1 MNNMSLS
8 KRVALD
14 VFLAVLICVVAVGAF
29 AYITQRGEI
38 ISESANRALAVAK
51 TVSAALDTE
60 EFASIMESGETNAYY
75 DGFKTFIN
83 RVLKENGA
91 VYLYV
96 LDAEYGSDVTYFAE
110 GFVDGYSPDEEY
122 FFGATEAADVFS
134 EEMYETLATGANSS
148 TGIYN
153 LGGFGDMIS
162 GFSPITDASGAVL
175 GVVGVDIPIDEA
187 MATLNRT
194 GLYML
199 IVAVAA
205 LALVM
210 FIALVTIRKTFTPL
224 THLSSAMNQI
234 GSAGNLVF
242 SAEVMESARKTAAWK
257 NEIGVCAKAFES
269 TLSRLRYLESTLKAI
284 TAGNLSIGVEVLSEK
299 DEIGS
304 AIAGLV
310 EQLNALFAQML
321 SGSERV
327 SQSAGRVADG
337 AKGLAGGAQRQS
349 ASIGELSG
357 AMAEITQKTRA
368 NATKADQAAKLAETI
383 KSNAEKGGRQ
393 MDDMTRSVKDINE
406 SSQAISKVIKT
417 IDDIAFQTNILALNA
432 AVEAARAGQHGKGF
446 AVVAEE
452 VRNLANKSAEAAK
465 DTEKLIADSREKAE
479 LGARISGDMSL
490 SLAQIVQG
498 INESSSLIREIANAT
513 EGQTFDI
520 TKINT
525 GIDQVA
531 QIVGQNNAA
540 AQESSG
546 ASEEM
551 SGQADILLRL
561 VSRFRLKESGQYDK
575 LALSNTKLSLFS
587 SDIDRIER
595 Y

>member
-14 VFLAVLICVVAVGAF
+14 VFLAVLICVVSVSVF
-29 AYITQRGEI
+29 SFMMQRGEI
-38 ISESANRALAVAK
+38 IEESANRALAIAR
-51 TVSAALDTE
+51 TVSAALDPE
-60 EFASIMESGETNAYY
+60 QYAAIMDSGETNEYY
-75 DGFKTFIN
+75 DAFTSFID
-83 RVLKENGA
+83 RVLQENGA
-91 VYLYV
+91 IYLYV
-96 LDAEYGSDVTYFAE
+96 LDSEYDSEVTYFAE

-122 FFGATEAADVFS
+122 FFGATETADVFS
-134 EEMYETLATGANSS
+134 EEMYETLATGADSP

-162 GFSPITDASGAVL
+162 GFSPIKDGSGAVL
-175 GVVGVDIPIDEA
+175 GVVGVDILIDEA
-187 MATLNRT
+187 MATVNRT

-199 IVAVAA
+199 LVAVAA
-205 LALVM
+205 CALVM

-224 THLSSAMNQI
+224 KHLSSAMNQI
-234 GSAGNLVF
+234 GAAGNLVF
-242 SAEVMESARKTAAWK
+242 SKEVMDSAQKTASWR
-257 NEIGVCAKAFES
+257 NEIGVCAKAFDS
-269 TLSRLRYLESTLKAI
+269 TLNRLRYLESTLKAI
-284 TAGNLSIGVEVLSEK
+284 TGGDLSVNVTVLSDR

-304 AIAGLV
+304 AISGLV

-327 SQSAGRVADG
+327 ASSAGRVADD
-337 AKGLAGGAQRQS
+337 AKGLAGGAERQS

-357 AMAEITQKTRA
+357 SMAEITEKTKT
-368 NATKADQAAKLAETI
+368 NATKAEQAAKLAEAI
-383 KSNAEKGGRQ
+383 KENAEKGGRQ
-393 MDDMTRSVKDINE
+393 MDDMARSVRDINE

-452 VRNLANKSAEAAK
+452 VRNLATKSAEAAK

-479 LGARISGDMSL
+479 HGARISGNMSL
-490 SLAQIVQG
+490 SLEQIVQG
-498 INESSSLIREIANAT
+498 ISESSSLIREIADAT

-531 QIVGQNNAA
+531 KIVEQNNAA
-540 AQESSG
+540 ARDSTG

-551 SGQADILLRL
+551 SGQAEILLGL
-561 VSRFRLKESGQYDK
+561 VSRFRLKSGGEFEEF
-575 LALSNTKLSLFS
+575 AKLSPGS
-587 SDIDRIER
+587 SDISVIEG